1 MSLLSF
7 KYLIQ
12 KEHSNQV
19 RVYENI
25 LKMQV
30 CRHRSLY
37 HGEQA
42 LPGVRNSSCTCRC
55 STGHRGPAH
64 GQQEVHVQSLHLQ
77 ELAQVQDPPVEQE
90 QWASLPTR
98 GEPCG
103 PKQEKKRR
111 GRARLLQL
119 GNFM

>member
-25 LKMQV
+25 LKMQGS
-30 CRHRSLY
+30 RLFLAS
-37 HGEQA
+37 GTAAA
-42 LPGVRNSSCTCRC
+42 LADVALGTVAPPT
-55 STGHRGPAH
+55 

-90 QWASLPTR
+90 QWASLSTR